1 MPTMQGSRR
10 TLLFLVDSETIR
22 NVDFKILKP
31 FIELNKESLMVKE
44 NFNKKLFLRSL
55 SKGNFRYFKG
65 RKLSVEETVVN

>member
-55 SKGNFRYFKG
+55 SKEILDTLKEGNFRWK
-65 RKLSVEETVVN
+65 KLL